1 VRGGWRWAGWGGPG
15 RRARCAPGW
24 PPTGP
29 AGWTGWR
36 SDRGA
41 TAAFPPSDGAAL
53 VELTRQAPEARGLP
67 RTRWRLRDL
76 RDALP
81 ALAGYSLA
89 GICRALTRLGIGRQR
104 GHFRHRSPDPQYR
117 EKLAAVEAARARAA
131 GGAAALLFGDEFSL
145 YRQPTLGPAYCPPG
159 APPAAPRSARSD
171 TYYRY
176 AGALD
181 AATGRVTWLGR
192 SRMGV
197 EGLRRFLAR
206 LRRAYADRPLI
217 LVWDNWPVHRHAEVL
232 ATAAALDI
240 ELVWLPTYAPWTN
253 PIEKLWRWLAEDLLR
268 HHTKADAFAALQA
281 QVAAWLDQFA
291 VDSPALL
298 RYVGLAP
305 GEQDR
310 RRRARR
316 HQRKMVRL
324 SC

>member
-1 VRGGWRWAGWGGPG
+1 
-15 RRARCAPGW
+15 
-24 PPTGP
+24 
-29 AGWTGWR
+29 
-36 SDRGA
+36 
-41 TAAFPPSDGAAL
+41 
-53 VELTRQAPEARGLP
+53 
-67 RTRWRLRDL
+67 
-76 RDALP
+76 
-81 ALAGYSLA
+81 
-89 GICRALTRLGIGRQR
+89 
-104 GHFRHRSPDPQYR
+104 
-117 EKLAAVEAARARAA
+117 
-131 GGAAALLFGDEFSL
+131 
-145 YRQPTLGPAYCPPG
+145 
-159 APPAAPRSARSD
+159 
-171 TYYRY
+171 
-176 AGALD
+176 
-181 AATGRVTWLGR
+181 
-192 SRMGV
+192 MGV